1 MKSIFSFWLLIG
13 LSVTSLSQAATLT
26 AQGTLVNLVVQPS
39 VANAALQDVYI
50 ALSPAAEG
58 CNLGLMQ
65 VPNAS
70 TAYGRAV
77 MAAALTAQSAGST
90 VSVTY
95 DSALNCKI
103 SQFAVVT
110 P

>member
-1 MKSIFSFWLLIG
+1 MKLILPLSFVLG
-13 LSVTSLSQAATLT
+13 LSAMSVAQAATLT

-39 VANAALQDVYI
+39 VANATLQDVYI

-77 MAAALTAQSAGST
+77 MAAALTAQSSGST